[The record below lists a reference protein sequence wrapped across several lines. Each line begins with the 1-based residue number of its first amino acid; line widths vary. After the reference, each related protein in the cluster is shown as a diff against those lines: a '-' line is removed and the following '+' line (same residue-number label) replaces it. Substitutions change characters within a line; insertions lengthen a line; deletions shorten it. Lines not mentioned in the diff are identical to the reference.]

1 MGQAKAARRA
11 KAAREMREGKIDG
24 KKERRS
30 LKELKQEAL
39 LIRVRVRVSIKEFKQ
54 EASLYLQ

>member
-1 MGQAKAARRA
+1 
-11 KAAREMREGKIDG
+11 MREGKIDG